1 MKATRTSPS
10 PECPEQMRQQEED
23 QELWRHRV
31 CCCCPGFG
39 EREIGCD
46 VLRSEARDL
55 SFLERFFKFKQHL
68 SYQPAPLQLGDID
81 TPGSR
86 SGESVSG
93 ASPCCTWGK
102 GVLGS
107 LASLFPFPE
116 GWRKRQASSYL
127 PSLPASALHI
137 YSDLH
142 LFVCVHMHTTGG
154 MWRSEVNSWELVS
167 YLYHVGPMDL
177 T

>member
-1 MKATRTSPS
+1 M
-10 PECPEQMRQQEED
+10 
-23 QELWRHRV
+23 
-31 CCCCPGFG
+31 
-39 EREIGCD
+39 
-46 VLRSEARDL
+46 LRSEARDL

-116 GWRKRQASSYL
+116 GWRKRQASIFL
-127 PSLPASALHI
+127 PSFPPRFSSSHLFRSA
-137 YSDLH
+137 
-142 LFVCVHMHTTGG
+142 FVCVCAYAHHG
-154 MWRSEVNSWELVS
+154 RHVEVRGQLMGVS
-167 YLYHVGPMDL
+167 FLPLPCGSQGSNL
-177 T
+177 GCQAW